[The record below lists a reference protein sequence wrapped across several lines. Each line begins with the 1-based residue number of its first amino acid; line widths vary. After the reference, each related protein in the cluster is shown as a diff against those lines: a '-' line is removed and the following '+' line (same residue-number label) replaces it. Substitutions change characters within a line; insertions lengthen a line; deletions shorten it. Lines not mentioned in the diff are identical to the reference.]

1 MVTSSFSMLI
11 FVVIE
16 CLWGI
21 AWLVLLRRID
31 ISPFHFDRAIV
42 CGCLGSSF
50 GNCRRVVGLWTFL
63 FPVFASRPLR
73 GGRCC
78 ARRWRYFDGSGFPS
92 SIIRVLYPLCGIF
105 VDKESFA
112 SFRYTGQKIV
122 FLVIQFFEIRFHVWQ
137 ILMISRWLSPRNH
150 GESGFFFDWQRLY
163 LTCFLW
169 YAARC
174 ARSYPCV

>member
-1 MVTSSFSMLI
+1 MLI

-42 CGCLGSSF
+42 CGSLGSSF
-50 GNCRRVVGLWTFL
+50 GNCRRFVRLWTFL
-63 FPVFASRPLR
+63 FPVFASRPPR
-73 GGRCC
+73 SGWCC
-78 ARRWRYFDGSGFPS
+78 ARRWRCFDGSGFPFF
-92 SIIRVLYPLCGIF
+92 IICVLYPFCGIF

-112 SFRYTGQKIV
+112 SFHYTGQKIG
-122 FLVIQFFEIRFHVWQ
+122 FLVIQFFEIRFHIWQ
-137 ILMISRWLSPRNH
+137 ILLIPGWLSSRNH
-150 GESGFFFDWQRLY
+150 GEAGFLFDWRRPY

-174 ARSYPCV
+174 TRSYLRV